1 MGDVARVQVHMACT
15 VPGCLRDT
23 QWACGTSPMSL
34 PDTQRAHGTSP
45 LTCSFLEVG
54 WAAALQGRIAN
65 KRPSQGSFEGRR
77 GLSRAT
83 LRVLGGGPP
92 WAV

>member
-15 VPGCLRDT
+15 VPGCLR
-23 QWACGTSPMSL
+23 
-34 PDTQRAHGTSP
+34 DTQRAHGTSP

-83 LRVLGGGPP
+83 LRVLGGGLP